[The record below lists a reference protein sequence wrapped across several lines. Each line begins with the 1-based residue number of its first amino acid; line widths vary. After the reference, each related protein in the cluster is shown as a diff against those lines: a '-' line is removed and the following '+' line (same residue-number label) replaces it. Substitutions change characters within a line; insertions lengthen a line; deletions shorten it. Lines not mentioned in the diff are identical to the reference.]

1 MSTVISNV
9 TNGGEAAEAPVQHI
23 SNVTI
28 TNQSANQREARASTT
43 KVICCQRSG
52 VPLIEVTS
60 LCSNGWALLSQ
71 PLMGTFVHPVY
82 GLALGKL
89 CRRLELQLIDAD
101 HAE

>member
-1 MSTVISNV
+1 MSTV
-9 TNGGEAAEAPVQHI
+9 TNI
-23 SNVTI
+23 TNVTI
-28 TNQSANQREARASTT
+28 TNQSASQHEARGST

-89 CRRLELQLIDAD
+89 CRRL
-101 HAE
+101 